1 MTVDYTSGASMLVRV
16 ATRDPLRLGN
26 CLCKYGETREFGA
39 RLRGPLRS
47 QGHGH
52 HTHAAPIPRM
62 LSHKDDGSTWVFVG
76 GARMC
81 KRTADSILYNFPGF
95 FETND
100 ESATLN
106 N

>member
-39 RLRGPLRS
+39 RLR
-47 QGHGH
+47 
-52 HTHAAPIPRM
+52 HAAPIPRM

-81 KRTADSILYNFPGF
+81 KRTADNILYNPP
-95 FETND
+95 
-100 ESATLN
+100 SAPFC
-106 N
+106 